1 MMEQAKHRI
10 GYIDLVKGWVIF
22 LVIWVHTDS
31 PSWVTSNFVNAF
43 FFFVSGLF
51 FKEYE
56 FGEFSKKQV
65 NGLLVPFI
73 FFYLISYPFRIVVH
87 YWDFQTLTTFDWG
100 CILDIFKSEGRSDY
114 LFVNVPLWFILCIF
128 FVRYYYWFICKNKKW
143 VLLIIAIILLMSQT
157 SINKVATPFMM
168 NNALYW
174 LGFFIIGNLSANL
187 LKVEDWKKR
196 LIAIIASGVAAVI
209 LYFSEKYVDSKLFLH
224 AVVHLERILI
234 IIFTIFIFSFLDN
247 VRCLN
252 PLRFMGENTLAVLG
266 YHLLILIPL
275 GRIAH
280 KLSGGEQYPYLIGLS
295 CSILTAFILYFIIK
309 LSNKYIPALVG
320 KKGLIK

>member
-1 MMEQAKHRI
+1 MKQERHRI
-10 GYIDLVKGWVIF
+10 SYIDLVKGWVIF

-31 PSWVTSNFVNAF
+31 PSWVTASFVNAF

-51 FKEYE
+51 FKKYE

-87 YWDFQTLTTFDWG
+87 GWDFQTLTTFDWG
-100 CILDIFKSEGRSDY
+100 CILDVFKSEGRSDY

-143 VLLIIAIILLMSQT
+143 VLLIVAIILLIFQS
-157 SINKVATPFMM
+157 SINRVATPFMI

-174 LGFFIIGNLSANL
+174 LGFFIIGNLSTNL
-187 LKVEDWKKR
+187 LKIANWKNR
-196 LIAIIASGVAAVI
+196 LIATIVSGITAIV
-209 LYFSEKYVDSKLFLH
+209 LYFSENYVDSTILLH

-234 IIFTIFIFSFLDN
+234 IIFTIFIFSFLDK
-247 VRCLN
+247 VRYLG
-252 PLRFMGENTLAVLG
+252 PLRFMGENTLAILG

-280 KLSGGEQYPYLIGLS
+280 KLSSGEQYPYLIGLS
-295 CSILTAFILYFIIK
+295 CSILTASILYFVIK

>member
-1 MMEQAKHRI
+1 
-10 GYIDLVKGWVIF
+10 
-22 LVIWVHTDS
+22 
-31 PSWVTSNFVNAF
+31 
-43 FFFVSGLF
+43 
-51 FKEYE
+51 
-56 FGEFSKKQV
+56 
-65 NGLLVPFI
+65 
-73 FFYLISYPFRIVVH
+73 
-87 YWDFQTLTTFDWG
+87 
-100 CILDIFKSEGRSDY
+100 
-114 LFVNVPLWFILCIF
+114 
-128 FVRYYYWFICKNKKW
+128 
-143 VLLIIAIILLMSQT
+143 
-157 SINKVATPFMM
+157 MM

>member
-1 MMEQAKHRI
+1 MEQTKRRI

-22 LVIWVHTDS
+22 LVIWVHVDH
-31 PSWVTSNFVNAF
+31 PGWVTPGFVNAF

-51 FKEYE
+51 FKKYE
-56 FGEFSKKQV
+56 FGEFSKRQF
-65 NGLLVPFI
+65 NGLLVPFV
-73 FFYLISYPFRIVVH
+73 FFYLISYPFRIMVH
-87 YWDFQTLTTFDWG
+87 YWDFHTLTTFDWR
-100 CILDIFKSEGRSDY
+100 CIGDVLRSEDQTAY

-143 VLLIIAIILLMSQT
+143 VLLIVAIILLMLQSL
-157 SINKVATPFMM
+157 INKVATPFMI

-196 LIAIIASGVAAVI
+196 LAAIIASGVVATA
-209 LYFSEKYVDSKLFLH
+209 LYFSENYVDSKLLLH
-224 AVVHLERILI
+224 VVTHLERILI

-275 GRIAH
+275 GRITH

-309 LSNKYIPALVG
+309 LSNKYIPTLVG